1 MSFDPDVT
9 DMVAT
14 WIISES
20 DFLDHNG
27 AHKRIAEHAYDYVG
41 ANNLDGLRSFTTQV
55 LRQARGNSAAR
66 EVADEL
72 SANDYDR
79 IKWSEVA
86 AALRASNG

>member
-1 MSFDPDVT
+1 MSLDPDVT

-20 DFLDHNG
+20 DFLDHKG
-27 AHKRIAEHAYDYVG
+27 AHKRIAEHANDYAA
-41 ANNLDGLRSFTTQV
+41 ANDLDGLRTFTTSV
-55 LRQARGNSAAR
+55 LRHARGNSAAR

-79 IKWSEVA
+79 INWSEIA
-86 AALRASNG
+86 AALHASNG

>member
-1 MSFDPDVT
+1 MSFDPDIT

-20 DFLDHNG
+20 DFIDHKG
-27 AHKRIAEHAYDYVG
+27 ARQRIAEHAG
-41 ANNLDGLRSFTTQV
+41 AYAAAGDLDGLRTFTTSV
-55 LRQARGNSAAR
+55 LRRSGRNSAAR

-79 IKWSEVA
+79 IDWSEVA
-86 AALRASNG
+86 GALRASNG